1 MNWNFAALLTSFSQ
15 VKIVNEDLINWP
27 GASMTVVI
35 DIGGERIN
43 VAALKVWKS
52 WAPGRGYAIACYEYE
67 IATETEGITALLSK
81 IESAPQPCASKL
93 PFVDAIAD
101 GRFPT
106 FAQWVKDSEHY
117 AAVME
122 YDRDMFAP
130 GRNWTNRA
138 KRALKLDIH
147 NMIADY
153 LRAADEFIAG
163 EPAYSLHP
171 EIDEAIA
178 RIEEQEKNAAEPAQ
192 SVGIVWDNPDEF
204 EAMCEEYAAK
214 NRAAMEAAQEPA
226 QAVAEVEP
234 TETTVEPMTAREQKM
249 RGDLECVLA
258 YVRWKLEEYDAEGCQ
273 VDDQGEPIDRE
284 KVKLGEEVARFVE
297 CTLAGQWDEGSDH
310 VFELSLQEWEHL
322 DTLRGDI
329 EIDFSKF
336 RAQVSDFR
344 RHHYNDGAWDVPAG
358 SSIDAECERIESM
371 LVLGQLKS
379 YLDHHMGPG
388 EFWDQV
394 DHYLR
399 GDHRPSPE
407 DMDPDD
413 VLKFVLEFS
422 AMQTGNGRGSSLLC
436 TQEADEILVQMNDDS
451 AYLQR
456 FTDRAREIML
466 DRMLDAAV
474 PAAR

>member
-1 MNWNFAALLTSFSQ
+1 MNWNFSALLTSFSQ

-27 GASMTVVI
+27 GASMTVVV

-43 VAALKVWKS
+43 VAALNVTKS
-52 WAPGRGYAIACYEYE
+52 WAPGRGYAIAGYQYE

-93 PFVDAIAD
+93 PFVDAISD

-106 FAQWVKDSEHY
+106 FAKWVEDSEHY
-117 AAVME
+117 ASVE
-122 YDRDMFAP
+122 DYDRDMFAP

-147 NMIADY
+147 TMIAHY
-153 LRAADEFIAG
+153 LRAADEFLAG

-192 SVGIVWDNPDEF
+192 
-204 EAMCEEYAAK
+204 
-214 NRAAMEAAQEPA
+214 EPA
-226 QAVAEVEP
+226 EAVAEVEP

-284 KVKLGEEVARFVE
+284 KVKLGEFMAQ
-297 CTLAGQWDEGSDH
+297 AIEGIMSGAISDH
-310 VFELSLQEWEHL
+310 GAGGLAMSQGELDHFE
-322 DTLRGDI
+322 TLRGNI

-336 RAQVSDFR
+336 RSQVADFR

-358 SSIDAECERIESM
+358 SSIDAECARIESM
-371 LVLGQLKS
+371 EVLGQVKA

-388 EFWDQV
+388 EFSFQICQ
-394 DHYLR
+394 YLR

-407 DMDPDD
+407 AMDPDD

-451 AYLQR
+451 EYLQR